1 MWNTTSSRF
10 KRAFAL
16 LALAISSLAAPPASP
31 EQQGGGLKPF
41 EAVEPHMGTLFR
53 IKLYATGE
61 PQAQESFQAAFS
73 RIAQLDET
81 LSDYNSDSEL
91 SRLSQTAVGHP
102 VAVSFDLFRV
112 VSAAQDLAS
121 ETGGAFDITLGPVIH
136 LWREARKRGSVPGQ
150 DALQNASKRCG
161 YKLLELEPENH
172 TVEFKRAGMALDVGG
187 IAKGYAADEALLVL
201 SARGIRSALVAAS
214 GDLAFSDA
222 PPGKSGWKI
231 GIDSLDE
238 ANAPFTKVLTLAN
251 AAVSTS
257 GDTEQHLDANG
268 KRYSHII
275 DPKTNMGLTEPLTV
289 TIVARRGITA
299 DSLATAVSVLGPE
312 QGMAYVNGRSEIE
325 ALIVVRA
332 GRPRVLESR
341 QFHSDTNPFGR

>member
-1 MWNTTSSRF
+1 MWSTTSSNSRRVF
-10 KRAFAL
+10 AF
-16 LALAISSLAAPPASP
+16 LALAISSLAAPPALP
-31 EQQGGGLKPF
+31 QEQGGGLKPF

-53 IKLYATGE
+53 IKLYATSE
-61 PQAQESFQAAFS
+61 AQAQESFRAAFN

-81 LSDYNSDSEL
+81 LSDYNPESEL

-102 VAVSFDLFRV
+102 VAVSSDLFRV
-112 VSAAQDLAS
+112 VSAAQDLAGQ
-121 ETGGAFDITLGPVIH
+121 TDGAFDITLGPVIR
-136 LWREARKRGSVPGQ
+136 LWREARKRGSVPNQ
-150 DALQNASKRCG
+150 DALQNAGKRCG
-161 YKLLELEPENH
+161 YKLLELNVERH
-172 TVEFKRAGMALDVGG
+172 TIEFKTAGMAIDVGG

-201 SARGIRSALVAAS
+201 SAHGVRSALVAAS

-299 DSLATAVSVLGPE
+299 DSLATAVSVLGPDKCI
-312 QGMAYVNGRSEIE
+312 AYVNGRPEIA
-325 ALIVVRA
+325 ALIVLRA
-332 GRPRVLESR
+332 RSPRVLESWPFR
-341 QFHSDTNPFGR
+341 GNTNPYGR